1 MESRSIGS
9 PCGHSNVKAPPHP
22 RPSHND
28 LPVRPSVEAQ
38 IASIAD
44 RIAYNCHD
52 LEDAIG
58 AEFVGL
64 NELQYVPLWRGAY
77 EGVAADREVEHIHA
91 VRRIVLDKMLDSL
104 LTDVIE
110 TARRRLAAIGT
121 LEQVR
126 ATDELQVTPSADAD
140 ARLAE
145 LEGFLI
151 EHVYRHPEVAAM
163 DAKGRRMVLA
173 LFKAYRTDPA
183 ALPKRFAA
191 RIDKQGIDRVICDY
205 IAGMT
210 DRFCTTDHDRLAD
223 PQDST

>member
-1 MESRSIGS
+1 L
-9 PCGHSNVKAPPHP
+9 
-22 RPSHND
+22 HND
-28 LPVRPSVEAQ
+28 LPTRPSVEAQ

-64 NELQYVPLWRGAY
+64 NELQHVPLWRGAY
-77 EGVAADREVEHIHA
+77 EGVAAGREVQHIHA
-91 VRRIVLDKMLDSL
+91 VRRIVLDKMLDTL

-110 TARRRLAAIGT
+110 TSRQRLASIGT

-126 ATDELQVTPSADAD
+126 ATDEPLVTPSTEAV
-140 ARLAE
+140 ARLTE
-145 LEGFLI
+145 LERFLI

-163 DAKGRRMVLA
+163 DAKGRQMVLA
-173 LFKAYRTDPA
+173 LFEAYRTNPGV
-183 ALPKRFAA
+183 LPKRFAA
-191 RIDKQGIDRVICDY
+191 RIDEQGIDRVICDY

-210 DRFCTTDHDRLAD
+210 DRFCTTDHAKLVRL
-223 PQDST
+223 